1 MVTGSKKPQAAPKA
15 KAAPKKASKG
25 KATGKATASV
35 PKAKPKTTGVKA
47 KTAKKT
53 EVAAKATKAPTVR
66 KVGDMV
72 YNDELLES
80 LSEAVLLAEA
90 EMEGL
95 LPEVKGQLFDYDI
108 YLVSF
113 LSDDEVGEIAK
124 YLAGNGKGKLSE
136 SALKPKL
143 LAIRD
148 NARIFVRIA
157 EEYNS
162 VKAFI
167 DSVIASEGRDKVKKS
182 FSGGELYLKEIHP
195 NTFESFLLLF

>member
-1 MVTGSKKPQAAPKA
+1 MVTGSKKP
-15 KAAPKKASKG
+15 KAAPKKAPKKASKVKVG
-25 KATGKATASV
+25 ASGPKA
-35 PKAKPKTTGVKA
+35 AKPKKTGVKA
-47 KTAKKT
+47 KTVKKT
-53 EVAAKATKAPTVR
+53 APAVKAR
-66 KVGDMV
+66 KVGDMM

-80 LSEAVLLAEA
+80 LAETVLLAEA

-113 LSDDEVGEIAK
+113 LSDDEIGEV
-124 YLAGNGKGKLSE
+124 AGYVAGSGKGNLSAE
-136 SALKPKL
+136 ALTPRL

-148 NARIFVRIA
+148 NARVFVRIA

-167 DSVIASEGRDKVKKS
+167 DSIMGSEGRDKLKET
-182 FSGGELYLKEIHP
+182 FSGGELYLREVGP
-195 NTFESFLLLF
+195 DAFESFLLLF

>member
-1 MVTGSKKPQAAPKA
+1 MVTGSKKP
-15 KAAPKKASKG
+15 KAAPKKAPQKASKA
-25 KATGKATASV
+25 KTTASNS
-35 PKAKPKTTGVKA
+35 KAAKPKTTGVKA
-47 KTAKKT
+47 KTVKKT
-53 EVAAKATKAPTVR
+53 DVAAKAPEVR
-66 KVGDMV
+66 KVGEMV

-80 LSEAVLLAEA
+80 LAEAVLLAEA

-113 LSDDEVGEIAK
+113 LSDEEIGEIAK
-124 YLAGNGKGKLSE
+124 YIAGSGKGNLSE
-136 SALKPKL
+136 DALKPKL

-167 DSVIASEGRDKVKKS
+167 DRIIESEGRDKLKQT
-182 FSGGELYLKEIHP
+182 FGGGEFYLREIDP

>member
-25 KATGKATASV
+25 KAAASI

-53 EVAAKATKAPTVR
+53 EVATKATKATKAPTVR

-167 DSVIASEGRDKVKKS
+167 DSVIAAEGRDKVKKS

>member
-1 MVTGSKKPQAAPKA
+1 MVTGSKKPKAAP
-15 KAAPKKASKG
+15 KAAPKKASKA
-25 KATGKATASV
+25 KTTASG
-35 PKAKPKTTGVKA
+35 PKAAAKPKTTGVKA
-47 KTAKKT
+47 KTVKKT
-53 EVAAKATKAPTVR
+53 DVAVKAPEVR
-66 KVGDMV
+66 KVGEMV
-72 YNDELLES
+72 YNDELFES
-80 LSEAVLLAEA
+80 LAEAVLLAEA

-95 LPEVKGQLFDYDI
+95 LPEVKGHLFDYDI

-113 LSDDEVGEIAK
+113 LSDDEIGEIAK
-124 YLAGNGKGKLSE
+124 YIAGNGKGNLSGD
-136 SALKPKL
+136 ALKPKL

-167 DSVIASEGRDKVKKS
+167 DRIIEAEGRDKLKET
-182 FSGGELYLKEIHP
+182 FSGGEFYLREIGP